1 MAYIAPQGVVHILKN
16 VPIDN
21 SYEHTLYQVSASDQ
35 YTKFMQFDKRSFT
48 QQSYTRVSENTM
60 RLEIPVDQIRDYN
73 YLMFQNGAS
82 FPKNRWFYCFITNA
96 EYVNNITTEIT
107 FEIDYMQTYY
117 FDFTFGNCFI
127 EREHTATDN
136 FGEHLVDEGIGT
148 DELICHYKS
157 GYYYNKNRLYTVIMY
172 LPNMDE
178 NEPYV
183 NYNNGLPKPVAP
195 GDMEGNQANPAYR
208 NRFGGAL
215 YCLAIPITNWTD
227 IAVVQAA
234 IKALNSVTAKIVS
247 VFQITGEIYDDN
259 FNTLGWNYHDFSINE
274 QTRFRYVRRPNNYFT
289 PKNKKLLQYPFKRL
303 VASNG
308 NGQNAEYRWEYFSTM
323 DGDIPQANFQTFNA
337 LMPAPK
343 AFAFP
348 NNYRALVLDYEN
360 GVSLEDFPM
369 PCWSEDS
376 FTQWWAQNKTS
387 FGISLAAGVASTALM
402 SGTALSAAYTMAQPY
417 TEAIETGMQNLYTN
431 SMNSG
436 LVGSTR
442 SGSIAEGQRTLSA
455 IRSERNILSQGRRN
469 AGISG
474 GIGALGVARTL
485 GSLANAK
492 ATPDTANVQNNSAV
506 INLLQDRL
514 GFTFYDMGVSGE
526 MAEVIDQY
534 FTMYGYKV
542 NRLGFPNLGQTK
554 RPQFQYVKM
563 AYVILKGTSS
573 GDLPAEAEEAL
584 KSIFM
589 NGITYWTTA
598 ANVGNYS
605 LENSPRGGA

>member
-35 YTKFMQFDKRSFT
+35 YTKFMQFAKRSFT

-73 YLMFQNGAS
+73 YLMFQNGAG

-172 LPNMDE
+172 LPNLDKD
-178 NEPYV
+178 EPYV
-183 NYNNGLPKPVAP
+183 NYNNGLPIPVAP
-195 GDMEGNQANPAYR
+195 GNVAGNQAYPAYR

-215 YCLAIPITNWTD
+215 FCLAIPITNWTD

-234 IKALNSVTAKIVS
+234 VKMLNSVTAKIVS

-259 FNTLGWNYHDFSINE
+259 FNTLDWNYHDFSINE
-274 QTRFRYVRRPNNYFT
+274 RMSFRYVRRPNDSFV

-348 NNYRALVLDYEN
+348 NNYRAIVLDYEN
-360 GVSLEDFPM
+360 GISLEDFPM

-387 FGISLAAGVASTALM
+387 FGISLAAGLASTAIMASGAGAAANPIANSATEMANM
-402 SGTALSAAYTMAQPY
+402 STEYIQKSANY
-417 TEAIETGMQNLYTN
+417 
-431 SMNSG
+431 
-436 LVGSTR
+436 
-442 SGSIAEGQRTLSA
+442 QRTTKN
-455 IRSERNILSQGRRN
+455 SERYANLGAI
-469 AGISG
+469 AGIIASDMNKGSG
-474 GIGALGVARTL
+474 GGSRGSRFALGMGGLNVARTL

-492 ATPDTANVQNNSAV
+492 ATPDTANVQNNSAI
-506 INLLQDRL
+506 INLLQDRM

-526 MAEVIDQY
+526 MAKVIDQY

-542 NRLGFPNLGQTK
+542 NRLGFPNLGRTK
-554 RPQFQYVKM
+554 RPEFQYVKM

-573 GDLPAEAEEAL
+573 GDLPAEAEKAL
-584 KSIFM
+584 KQIFV
-589 NGITYWTTA
+589 NGITYWTWA

-605 LENSPRGGA
+605 LDNSPRGGA